1 MNAVMI
7 VLTILVILIAVA
19 LMFAFVRRIN
29 NGQLIGLRPL
39 PVYAGLHK
47 QAGRAVESGSQVHVT
62 LGRGGLHEAGGPTSL
77 AALTILDTLAQEGCA
92 SNAPPIVTVGEG
104 TLFPAGQD
112 SLRAPY
118 ERSGRVATYPRETVQ
133 FVADQTAPMAYA
145 AGTADVIK
153 HQNITS
159 TIALGHFGSELALI
173 AEASG
178 RANVQ
183 QIIATTDPI
192 AISLATAITAETL
205 PAEDL
210 LAAGAY
216 LQGTPIHLAS
226 LKAQDIL
233 RSLAILVILLV
244 ALLHLFGLL

>member
-1 MNAVMI
+1 MNVIMV
-7 VLTILVILIAVA
+7 VLTILVILVAVV
-19 LMFAFVRRIN
+19 LMFVFVRRIN
-29 NGQLIGLRPL
+29 NDQVISLRPL
-39 PVYAGLHK
+39 PVYAALHK

-62 LGRGGLHEAGGPTSL
+62 LGRGGLHQAEAATTI

-104 TLFPAGQD
+104 TLLPAGQD

-118 ERSGRVATYPRETVQ
+118 DRSGRVATYPRETVQ
-133 FVADQTAPMAYA
+133 FMADQNAPMAYA
-145 AGTADVIK
+145 AGTTDVIN

-159 TIALGHFGSELALI
+159 TIALGHFGPELALI

-183 QIIATTDPI
+183 QIIATSDPV
-192 AISLATAITAETL
+192 AMALATAITTETL
-205 PAEDL
+205 PAEEL
-210 LAAGAY
+210 LVAGAY
-216 LQGTPIHLAS
+216 LQGTPIQLAS
-226 LKAQDIL
+226 VKAQDIL
-233 RSLAILVILLV
+233 RSLTIIAILLV